1 MIRFCAYSDFI
12 FLKFNSEKNDEKIFK
27 IKQNLIFAYMMNVD
41 VILKMFWL
49 RKMNFQMKWVTNK
62 WHFRKNL
69 NTSSNNRRVVTNK
82 QRLKD
87 LKNESSDFYITQMSW
102 SELQFILSKSE
113 TFAFATLFSLES
125 KRKRLLIVIEK
136 TNENNSR
143 INN

>member
-1 MIRFCAYSDFI
+1 
-12 FLKFNSEKNDEKIFK
+12 
-27 IKQNLIFAYMMNVD
+27 
-41 VILKMFWL
+41 MFWL